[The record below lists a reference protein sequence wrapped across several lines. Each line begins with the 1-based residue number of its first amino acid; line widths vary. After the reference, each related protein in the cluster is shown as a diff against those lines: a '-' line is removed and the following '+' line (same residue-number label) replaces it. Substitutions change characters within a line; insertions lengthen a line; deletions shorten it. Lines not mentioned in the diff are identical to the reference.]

1 MTNVTQSTGA
11 EPRPRPADASLWS
24 MPHLDKDDR
33 WLGGVASALAVEVGV
48 DATVTRAAF
57 VILGL
62 TGYGVVL
69 YLALWLWFTLQRPS
83 EVHQPLPKAID
94 PTRRHIGVLAV
105 TGGLFTLFVQL
116 PTGVSSLGSV
126 MSLAVLLSGV
136 VMIWSR
142 GAVDWEASDEIRR
155 FIGGALLV
163 TVGLIALFLFQ
174 FGVSA
179 VSAAILV
186 ALVGLIA
193 ALGTIF
199 GPWLWRAG
207 AALGDERRLR
217 IRADERAAV
226 AAHLH
231 DSVLQTLTLIQH
243 NAGDATATV
252 SLARRQE
259 RELREW
265 LYSSGSTSSA
275 PEFLRGAIA
284 GIVNQVEE
292 MHRIP
297 IEVVVVGDCA
307 VDDAVLALLKAA
319 REAMVNAARH
329 SGADRIDVYAEVEAG
344 TLTLFVRDT
353 GSGFDQS
360 AVPADRRGVA
370 DSIRGRV
377 ERAGGS
383 VAIASEP
390 GEGTEVELQVPYSE
404 QPSPGVST
412 AEISTTAGGDS

>member
-1 MTNVTQSTGA
+1 MTSLPQSA
-11 EPRPRPADASLWS
+11 EPQPLSDPTAGSHWAIPR
-24 MPHLDKDDR
+24 LDDNDR
-33 WLGGVASALAVEVGV
+33 WLGGVASAIASEVGV
-48 DATVTRAAF
+48 EATVMRAGF
-57 VILGL
+57 VVLGL

-69 YLALWLWFTLQRPS
+69 YLILWLWLTVQKPARHYES
-83 EVHQPLPKAID
+83 TPKAAD
-94 PTRRHIGVLAV
+94 PTRRHVGVLAV
-105 TGGLFTLFVQL
+105 FGGLFTLFVQL
-116 PTGVSSLGSV
+116 PTGVSGVGMV
-126 MSLAVLLSGV
+126 MSLAVLCSGIV
-136 VMIWSR
+136 LIWSR

-155 FIGGALLV
+155 FVGGALLV
-163 TVGLIALFLFQ
+163 AVGLVSAFLFQ

-186 ALVGLIA
+186 ALIGLVATIGA
-193 ALGTIF
+193 IF

-207 AALGDERRLR
+207 TALSDERRLR

-243 NAGDATATV
+243 NASDPTATL

-265 LYSSGSTSSA
+265 LYSSGSTSST
-275 PEFLRGAIA
+275 PEFLRGAVSS
-284 GIVNQVEE
+284 IVGEVEQS
-292 MHRIP
+292 HGIP

-307 VDDAVLALLKAA
+307 VDDAVLSLLKAA

-353 GSGFDQS
+353 GTGFDQT
-360 AVPADRRGVA
+360 AVPDDRRGVA
-370 DSIRGRV
+370 DSIRGRM

-383 VAIASEP
+383 ATITSEV
-390 GEGTEVELQVPYSE
+390 GEGTEVELAVPYSE
-404 QPSPGVST
+404 EPETIG
-412 AEISTTAGGDS
+412 EDS

>member
-1 MTNVTQSTGA
+1 MIDVTQPTGTGRPPRST
-11 EPRPRPADASLWS
+11 DAALWS
-24 MPHLDKDDR
+24 IPRLDDDDR

-48 DATVTRAAF
+48 DATVMRAGF

-69 YLALWLWFTLQRPS
+69 YGALWLWLTSQKPS
-83 EVHQPLPKAID
+83 ETYQPRPKAID
-94 PTRRHIGVLAV
+94 PTRRYIGVLAV

-116 PTGVSSLGSV
+116 PSGLANLGSV
-126 MSLAVLLSGV
+126 LSLAVLLSGV

-163 TVGLIALFLFQ
+163 AVGLVALFLFQ

-179 VSAAILV
+179 TSAAVLM
-186 ALVGLIA
+186 ALVGLVAVI
-193 ALGTIF
+193 GTIF

-207 AALGDERRLR
+207 EALGKERRLR

-243 NAGDATATV
+243 NANDPAATV
-252 SLARRQE
+252 GLARRQE

-265 LYSSGSTSSA
+265 LYSSGSSSSA

-284 GIVNQVEE
+284 GIVTEVEQ
-292 MHRIP
+292 MHGVP

-307 VDDAVLALLKAA
+307 VDDPVLALLKAA

-329 SGADRIDVYAEVEAG
+329 SGAERIDVYAEVEAG

-360 AVPADRRGVA
+360 IVPDDRRGVA
-370 DSIRGRV
+370 DSIVGRM
-377 ERAGGS
+377 ERAGGTVVIS
-383 VAIASEP
+383 SEL
-390 GEGTEVELQVPYSE
+390 GGGTEVELRVPYSE
-404 QPSPGVST
+404 EPGSEQPGAKQSGLSED
-412 AEISTTAGGDS
+412 A

>member
-1 MTNVTQSTGA
+1 MTSLPQSVGPQQL
-11 EPRPRPADASLWS
+11 PRPNNSSRWSL
-24 MPHLDKDDR
+24 PHLDEDAR
-33 WLGGVASALAVEVGV
+33 WIGGVANGLAVEVGV
-48 DATVTRAAF
+48 DATIMRAGF

-69 YLALWLWFTLQRPS
+69 YLALWLWFTLQK
-83 EVHQPLPKAID
+83 PLAVYEPIPKAVD

-116 PTGVSSLGSV
+116 PTGVSSVGWV

-163 TVGLIALFLFQ
+163 AVGLVALFLFQ

-179 VSAAILV
+179 VSAAILM
-186 ALVGLIA
+186 ALVGLVAVI
-193 ALGTIF
+193 GTIF

-207 AALGDERRLR
+207 TALSDERRLR

-243 NAGDATATV
+243 NASDPTATV

-284 GIVNQVEE
+284 SIVTQVEQ
-292 MHRIP
+292 MHGVP

-307 VDDAVLALLKAA
+307 VDDAVLSLLKAA

-344 TLTLFVRDT
+344 TLTMFVRDT
-353 GSGFDQS
+353 GAGFDQN
-360 AVPADRRGVA
+360 AVPDDRRGVA
-370 DSIRGRV
+370 DSIRGRM
-377 ERAGGS
+377 ERAGGGVS
-383 VAIASEP
+383 ITSELN
-390 GEGTEVELQVPYSE
+390 EGTEVELQVPYSE
-404 QPSPGVST
+404 DSAS
-412 AEISTTAGGDS
+412 AGEGT